1 MPHSISYRR
10 GGLDFHYCGYPYYYW
25 CASGPGMVIVLTLR
39 APGHAGG
46 GCGSDSGPNGFD
58 GEARSPSGYCEGGSN
73 EFEFRVCPY
82 GRELSGAK
90 SAVDACQG
98 REQPPPTTESAKAAV
113 MVVFTRITYAP
124 RSFPGCSKTYS
135 DGAFEAVK
143 AHLWDF
149 RERELVSSLEELQ
162 GRSSSRRP
170 KLANLRRHAPRSS
183 RRSSVTRSTCGSW
196 KAWDCAMR
204 LDRLNVRLTRDAPGR
219 C

>member
-1 MPHSISYRR
+1 
-10 GGLDFHYCGYPYYYW
+10 
-25 CASGPGMVIVLTLR
+25 MVIVLTLR

-113 MVVFTRITYAP
+113 MVVFTRMTYAP

-162 GRSSSRRP
+162 GRSSSRR
-170 KLANLRRHAPRSS
+170 AEAE
-183 RRSSVTRSTCGSW
+183 TRTPTY
-196 KAWDCAMR
+196 AAMR
-204 LDRLNVRLTRDAPGR
+204 HVLRGFQALQEALAAVGKHGTAQ
-219 C
+219 